1 MCDRVAI
8 IREGELVYEGS
19 LAGIAEERVM
29 LEIEAEPYERAR
41 EMFRALKGV
50 EEGNRVIFPVGTD
63 PSLVARRLV
72 EAGIEL
78 RKLNPVQ
85 RSLEDVYLE
94 ATGRQGAG
102 GSGS

>member
-1 MCDRVAI
+1 
-8 IREGELVYEGS
+8 L
-19 LAGIAEERVM
+19 
-29 LEIEAEPYERAR
+29 
-41 EMFRALKGV
+41 FRALKGE
-50 EEGNRVIFPVGTD
+50 EEGNRVLFPVGTD
-63 PSLVARRLV
+63 PALVARRLV

-94 ATGRQGAG
+94 VTGRQGAG